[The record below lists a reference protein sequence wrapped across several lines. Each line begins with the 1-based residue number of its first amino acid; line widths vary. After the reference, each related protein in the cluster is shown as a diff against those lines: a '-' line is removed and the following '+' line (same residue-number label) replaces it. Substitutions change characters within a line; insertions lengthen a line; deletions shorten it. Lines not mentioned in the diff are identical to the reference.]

1 MSIMDIFA
9 HIVEA
14 IKNVSWSTIL
24 PAIAS
29 IWVAITATY
38 ALHTWKD
45 QMRAQKHIEF
55 MDELTD
61 TVHEYIQAMEAPI
74 QILKFAKIGIQA
86 YSETESLQGKNSK
99 NAGVIVYIEKNGK
112 ADQIQLN
119 EYLDKV
125 RPIKSR
131 MNSLAVKG
139 QVLGFDNYKQCYDAC
154 TMLAWSY
161 GQLEAF
167 AVLIGSAHL
176 NWQNQEVKQFLDK
189 VMTVDAKT
197 IKENLEKQSS
207 VFLEF
212 VRQIYQTLL
221 TSKIK
226 RAFLFLR
233 TAWRRIK
240 KR

>member
-1 MSIMDIFA
+1 MMDMDIFMQIA
-9 HIVEA
+9 KA
-14 IKNVSWSTIL
+14 IKNVNWSTI
-24 PAIAS
+24 PSAIAN
-29 IWVAITATY
+29 IWVAIIATY
-38 ALHTWKD
+38 ALNTWKH
-45 QMRAQKHIEF
+45 QTRTQKHMEF

-74 QILKFAKIGIQA
+74 QILEFVKIGIQA
-86 YSETESLQGKNSK
+86 YSETESLQGKSIK
-99 NAGVIVYIEKNGK
+99 NAGVITYIEKNGK
-112 ADQIQLN
+112 AVQMRLN

-131 MNSLAVKG
+131 MNSLAAKG

-154 TMLAWSY
+154 TMLAWSH

-176 NWQNQEVKQFLDK
+176 NWQNQEVQQTLDK

-207 VFLEF
+207 VFLKL
-212 VRQIYQTLL
+212 VKQIYQTLL
-221 TSKIK
+221 T
-226 RAFLFLR
+226 
-233 TAWRRIK
+233 
-240 KR
+240 

>member
-1 MSIMDIFA
+1 MNIFMQ
-9 HIVEA
+9 IVEA

-29 IWVAITATY
+29 IWVAITATR
-38 ALHTWKD
+38 ALRTWKY
-45 QMRAQKHIEF
+45 QTRAQKHMEF

-74 QILKFAKIGIQA
+74 QILEFVKIDIQA
-86 YSETESLQGKNSK
+86 HSETESLQEKNIK
-99 NAGVIVYIEKNGK
+99 NAGVITYIEKNGK
-112 ADQIQLN
+112 ADQIRLN

-154 TMLAWSY
+154 TMLAWSH

-176 NWQNQEVKQFLDK
+176 NWQNQEIQQTLDK

-197 IKENLEKQSS
+197 IKENLEKQNS

-212 VRQIYQTLL
+212 VKQIYQTLL
-221 TSKIK
+221 T
-226 RAFLFLR
+226 
-233 TAWRRIK
+233 
-240 KR
+240 

>member
-1 MSIMDIFA
+1 MQ
-9 HIVEA
+9 IVEA

-24 PAIAS
+24 PSIAS
-29 IWVAITATY
+29 IWVAITATR
-38 ALHTWKD
+38 ALRTWKY
-45 QMRAQKHIEF
+45 QTRAQKHMEF

-61 TVHEYIQAMEAPI
+61 TVLEYIQAMEAPI
-74 QILKFAKIGIQA
+74 QILEFVKIDIEA
-86 YSETESLQGKNSK
+86 YSETKSLQEKNIK
-99 NAGVIVYIEKNGK
+99 NAGVITYIEKNGK
-112 ADQIQLN
+112 ADQIRLN

-139 QVLGFDNYKQCYDAC
+139 QVLGFGNYKQCYDAC
-154 TMLAWSY
+154 TMLAWSH

-176 NWQNQEVKQFLDK
+176 NWQNQEVQQTLDK

-197 IKENLEKQSS
+197 IKENLEKQNS

-212 VRQIYQTLL
+212 VKQIYQILL
-221 TSKIK
+221 T
-226 RAFLFLR
+226 
-233 TAWRRIK
+233 
-240 KR
+240 

>member
-1 MSIMDIFA
+1 MMNMDIFMQ
-9 HIVEA
+9 IVEA
-14 IKNVSWSTIL
+14 IKNVL

-38 ALHTWKD
+38 ALRTWKY
-45 QMRAQKHIEF
+45 QTRAQKYIEF
-55 MDELTD
+55 IDELTD
-61 TVHEYIQAMEAPI
+61 TVHEYIQAMGAPI
-74 QILKFAKIGIQA
+74 QILEFVKIGIQA
-86 YSETESLQGKNSK
+86 YSETESLQGKNIK
-99 NAGVIVYIEKNGK
+99 NAGVITYIEKNGK
-112 ADQIQLN
+112 ADQIRLN

-131 MNSLAVKG
+131 MNSLSVKG

-167 AVLIGSAHL
+167 TVLIGSAHL
-176 NWQNQEVKQFLDK
+176 NWQNQEVQQTLDK

-197 IKENLEKQSS
+197 IKKNLEKQNS

-212 VRQIYQTLL
+212 VKQIYKTLL
-221 TSKIK
+221 T
-226 RAFLFLR
+226 
-233 TAWRRIK
+233 
-240 KR
+240 